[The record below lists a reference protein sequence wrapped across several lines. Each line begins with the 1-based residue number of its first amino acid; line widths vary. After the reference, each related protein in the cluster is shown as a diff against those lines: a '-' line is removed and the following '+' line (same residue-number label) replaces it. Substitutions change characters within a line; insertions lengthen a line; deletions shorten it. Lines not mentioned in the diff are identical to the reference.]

1 MRVFSGVG
9 EIVSAD
15 LRASSNYLVLSHLM
29 YFSRYERSAGP
40 VLAFAYITKRTDS
53 GLNCSLKPA

>member
-15 LRASSNYLVLSHLM
+15 LRASSNYLVLRRLM

-40 VLAFAYITKRTDS
+40 VLAFAYMNNRADS
-53 GLNCSLKPA
+53 GPI

>member
-15 LRASSNYLVLSHLM
+15 LRASSNYLVLSRLM

-40 VLAFAYITKRTDS
+40 VLAFAYITNRADS
-53 GLNCSLKPA
+53 GPI